1 VNANIGRQN
10 LFGPF
15 QVLSGWTLALS
26 WLLLS
31 TLAAGQ
37 ASFVQVN
44 SNDNSF
50 VYRSSVSVPFTALQT
65 AGNLNVVVVGW
76 NDISA
81 TIAGVADSNGNTY
94 VLAGSTVSTPVPA
107 SGPAA
112 SQVVVSQAIYYARN
126 INAGA
131 NTVTATF
138 NQSTA
143 VQSVR
148 IVEYSG
154 LDIASPLDTTVGAS
168 GTSVPA
174 DSGSATTNSPNDL
187 LFGAGTIT
195 TGFIGTGAGFA
206 TVLLNGLGDI
216 VEDNFVTAV
225 GSYNATAPF
234 VAGGW
239 VMQMAAF
246 REAGQT
252 LPTFSAPAITSL
264 SVSSSPEAGG
274 IALTL
279 TGTNFE
285 PGANVLF
292 SNGGGTTAS
301 GVNCSVTLLTAP
313 NATISCLTPSF
324 PVGASSV
331 TVSNVD
337 GQSSASSAFTFNPS
351 IPFGTATSTAITP
364 NADTNN
370 GGTAVEISGTD
381 FAAGATMTVG
391 GVPADR
397 VSVENINTILASVP
411 AGPAGAA
418 SVVVKNPSGATGT
431 PTGVYTYA
439 PETGIN
445 FVQVASAQ
453 PTSPA
458 ATAIVSYA
466 LPQTVGNLNVVII
479 GWADATAQVQ
489 SVIDSAGNTY
499 TLAFPPTVGTGLSQ
513 AIYYAK
519 SIVAAVSNTVTVTF
533 NVAAQSPDVRVLEYS
548 GIDVA
553 APLDTGGGAAGS
565 GTALDSGPITTGKAG
580 DLVIGAALGADA
592 ITAAG
597 RLFTTVTVTPRA
609 NAEHLVGPAAGDIDA
624 SATQASNTNWVMQA
638 VAFQQS
644 GAIPDFSVSVTPPT
658 SASVI
663 AGQPATYTI
672 SVSALAGFNSDV
684 TLTCSA
690 GLPLGSSCAFVPPT
704 VTAGAAAVTSTL
716 TITTTVATP
725 AGNSNVTVTGAFGTL
740 SHDASVGLIVA
751 AAPVPDFTVA
761 ASALSP
767 ASVPA
772 GGTSASTITVVPTN
786 AFNGTVSLTCSITP
800 VVTPAP
806 TCSFVPA
813 SIASGAGT
821 STLTVTTSAT
831 TPTGP
836 YSVTV
841 AGAFGSLQHTTPVTL
856 VVTAPADFTI
866 AASALA
872 PVSVSAGASSTST
885 ITVAPVNGFNSAVAL
900 TCIVTPAATRAPT
913 CALSPASV
921 ASGSGTS
928 TLTVSTTAA
937 TTASVRR
944 PSGGTLYAMWLP
956 VGGLALF
963 GAGLTSRRKKFWSF
977 LFACLMFSGLI
988 FLSACGGSSS
998 SGGGGRPGTPA
1009 GTYTVTITGTA
1020 PGLPP
1025 HTATAAVT
1033 VH

>member
-1 VNANIGRQN
+1 VNKNAAPRNFFARSHY
-10 LFGPF
+10 
-15 QVLSGWTLALS
+15 LSGWALALTC
-26 WLLLS
+26 LLLPA
-31 TLAAGQ
+31 LAAGQ
-37 ASFVQVN
+37 ASMVQVN
-44 SNDNSF
+44 SSDNSF
-50 VYRSSVSVPFTALQT
+50 IYRNSVVIPFTALQT

-76 NDISA
+76 NDSSA

-107 SGPAA
+107 PGGA
-112 SQVVVSQAIYYARN
+112 SQVVVSQAIYYATN
-126 INAGA
+126 INAGV

-154 LDIASPLDTTVGAS
+154 LDVASPLDTTVGTF
-168 GTSVPA
+168 GTAVPA
-174 DSGSATTNSPNDL
+174 DSGLATTNSPNDL

-195 TGFIGTGAGFA
+195 SAFTGSGAGFA

-216 VEDNFVTAV
+216 VENNFVTAV

-234 VAGGW
+234 GVGGW

-252 LPTFSAPAITSL
+252 LPTFSAPAITTL

-274 IALTL
+274 IALTF

-285 PGANVLF
+285 SGATVLF
-292 SNGGGTTAS
+292 SNGGTTAS

-324 PVGASSV
+324 PVGVGSV

-337 GQSSASSAFTFNPS
+337 GQASAASAFTFTPS
-351 IPFGTATSTAITP
+351 IPFGTAASTAITP

-370 GGTAVEISGTD
+370 GGTAVEISGSD

-397 VSVENINTILASVP
+397 VSVENINTILASMP
-411 AGPAGAA
+411 AGSAGAA
-418 SVVVKNPSGATGT
+418 SVVVKNPSSATGT
-431 PTGVYTYA
+431 PTGLYTYA
-439 PETGIN
+439 PDTGIN
-445 FVQVASAQ
+445 FVQIASAQ
-453 PTSPA
+453 PASPA
-458 ATAIVSYA
+458 ATAIVNYA
-466 LPQTVGNLNVVII
+466 LPQTVGNLNVII
-479 GWADATAQVQ
+479 VGWADATAQVQ
-489 SVIDSAGNTY
+489 SVVDSAGNTY

-519 SIVAAVSNTVTVTF
+519 NIVAAASNTVTVTF
-533 NVAAQSPDVRVLEYS
+533 NVAALSPDVRILEYS
-548 GIDVA
+548 GIDAV
-553 APLDTGGGAAGS
+553 APLDTGGGSAGT
-565 GTALDSGPITTGKAG
+565 GTALDSGPITTAKAG

-597 RLFTTVTVTPRA
+597 RVFTTVTVTPRA
-609 NAEHLVGPAAGDIDA
+609 NAEHLVGPAAGNIDA
-624 SATQASNTNWVMQA
+624 TATQASNTNWVIQA

-658 SASVI
+658 TASVT

-684 TLTCSA
+684 TLTCST

-725 AGNSNVTVTGAFGTL
+725 AGTSNVTVTGAFGTL
-740 SHDASVGLIVA
+740 SHDASVGLTVA

-761 ASALSP
+761 GSALSP

-772 GGTSASTITVVPTN
+772 GGTSASTITVAPTN
-786 AFNGTVSLTCSITP
+786 AFNGTVSLTCTITP

-806 TCSFVPA
+806 TCSFVPP
-813 SIASGAGT
+813 SVASGAGT
-821 STLTVTTSAT
+821 STLTVNTSAT
-831 TPTGP
+831 TPAGA

-841 AGAFGSLQHTTPVTL
+841 AGAFGSLQHTTPLTFT
-856 VVTAPADFTI
+856 VTAAADFTI

-872 PVSVSAGASSTST
+872 PASVAAGASSTST
-885 ITVAPVNGFNSAVAL
+885 IAVAPVNGFNGTVGL
-900 TCIVTPAATRAPT
+900 TCSVTPAATRGPT
-913 CALSPASV
+913 CSLSPTSV
-921 ASGSGTS
+921 ATGSGTS

-944 PSGGTLYAMWLP
+944 QSAGALYAMWLP
-956 VGGLALF
+956 VGGLALL
-963 GAGLTSRRKKFWSF
+963 GAGFTSRRRKLWCF

-988 FLSACGGSSS
+988 FLAACGGSSP

-1009 GTYTVTITGTA
+1009 GTYTVTVTGTSG
-1020 PGLPP
+1020 PLT
-1025 HTATAAVT
+1025 HTATATVT

>member
-1 VNANIGRQN
+1 VNVNTAPRK
-10 LFGPF
+10 FFVRF
-15 QVLSGWTLALS
+15 QSLSGWALALT
-26 WLLLS
+26 WLLLPA
-31 TLAAGQ
+31 LAAGQ
-37 ASFVQVN
+37 ASLVQVN
-44 SNDNSF
+44 SNGNSF
-50 VYRSSVSVPFTALQT
+50 IYRKSVVVPFTALQT

-76 NDISA
+76 NDTSA

-107 SGPAA
+107 PGGA
-112 SQVVVSQAIYYARN
+112 SQVVVSQAIYYATN
-126 INAGA
+126 INAGV

-154 LDIASPLDTTVGAS
+154 LDVASPLDTTVGTF
-168 GTSVPA
+168 GTAVPA

-195 TGFIGTGAGFA
+195 TAFTGSGAGFA

-216 VEDNFVTAV
+216 VENNFVTAV

-234 VAGGW
+234 AAGGW
-239 VMQMAAF
+239 VMQMGAF

-252 LPTFSAPAITSL
+252 LPTFSTPAIATL
-264 SVSSSPEAGG
+264 SISASPEAGG
-274 IALTL
+274 IALTI
-279 TGTNFE
+279 TGTNFA
-285 PGANVLF
+285 PGATVLF
-292 SNGGGTTAS
+292 SNGGGMTAS

-324 PVGASSV
+324 PAGVGSV

-337 GQSSASSAFTFNPS
+337 GQASASSAFTFNPS

-370 GGTAVEISGTD
+370 GGTAVEISGSD

-397 VSVENINTILASVP
+397 VSVENINTILASMP
-411 AGPAGAA
+411 AGSAGAA
-418 SVVVKNPSGATGT
+418 TVVVKNPSGSTGT
-431 PTGVYTYA
+431 PTGLYTYA
-439 PETGIN
+439 PDTGIN

-453 PTSPA
+453 PASPA
-458 ATAIVSYA
+458 ATAVVNYA

-489 SVIDSAGNTY
+489 SVIDSSGNTY

-519 SIVAAVSNTVTVTF
+519 NIVAAVSNAVTVTF
-533 NVAAQSPDVRVLEYS
+533 NAAAQSPDVRVLEYS
-548 GIDVA
+548 GIDAV
-553 APLDTGGGAAGS
+553 APLDTGGGNAGT
-565 GTALDSGPITTGKAG
+565 GTALDSGTITTGKAG

-597 RLFTTVTVTPRA
+597 RVFTTVTVTPRA

-624 SATQASNTNWVMQA
+624 TATQASNTNWVMQA

-658 SASVI
+658 SASVT

-684 TLTCSA
+684 TLTCS
-690 GLPLGSSCAFVPPT
+690 GLPLGSTCAFVPPT

-725 AGNSNVTVTGAFGTL
+725 AGTSNVTVTGTFGTL
-740 SHDASVGLIVA
+740 SHDASVGLTVA

-761 ASALSP
+761 ASALS
-767 ASVPA
+767 SVSVAA
-772 GGTSASTITVVPTN
+772 GGTSASTITVAPTN
-786 AFNGTVSLTCSITP
+786 AFNGTVSLTCTITP

-806 TCSFVPA
+806 TCSFVPP

-831 TPTGP
+831 TPPGP

-841 AGAFGSLQHTTPVTL
+841 TGAFGSLQHTTPTPL
-856 VVTAPADFTI
+856 TFTVTAPADFTL

-872 PVSVSAGASSTST
+872 PASVAAGASSTST

-900 TCIVTPAATRAPT
+900 TCSVAPAATRGPT
-913 CALSPASV
+913 CSLSPTSV
-921 ASGSGTS
+921 TGGSGTS

-944 PSGGTLYAMWLP
+944 QSAGALYAMWLP
-956 VGGLALF
+956 VGGLALL
-963 GAGLTSRRKKFWSF
+963 GAGFTSRRKKFWCF

-988 FLSACGGSSS
+988 FLAACGGSSP

-1009 GTYTVTITGTA
+1009 GTYSVTVTGTSG
-1020 PGLPP
+1020 PLT
-1025 HTATAAVT
+1025 HTATATLT